1 MSSASRPRLR
11 RLSWTPA
18 VSSSGEMA
26 GCHDLSGGRRRSELG
41 DDHQPCR
48 VRVQGLPDDLVGD
61 VRAVVVGRV
70 DMVHAGR
77 DGLAEDGDG
86 TVRVLGRPPH
96 AGAGQLHR
104 AVAYPLDCQ

>member
-1 MSSASRPRLR
+1 
-11 RLSWTPA
+11 
-18 VSSSGEMA
+18 MA
-26 GCHDLSGGRRRSELG
+26 GCHDLSGGRRAPSLVTITSSR
-41 DDHQPCR
+41 R

-61 VRAVVVGRV
+61 VRAVEVGRV

-104 AVAYPLDCQ
+104 AVAYPLDRQ